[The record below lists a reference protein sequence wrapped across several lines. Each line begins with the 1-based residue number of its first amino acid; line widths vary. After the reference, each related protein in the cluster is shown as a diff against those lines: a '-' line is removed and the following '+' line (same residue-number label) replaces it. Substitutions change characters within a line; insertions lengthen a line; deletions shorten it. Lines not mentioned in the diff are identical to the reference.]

1 MEKQSFEAHLRYI
14 LVTDVSG
21 FLLGALILIVIS
33 RIRAMVSPL
42 ALALIII
49 ALGLAF
55 GLDIALW
62 LRRGIRSVE
71 VDGETLVLYRGT
83 GMTPQPIRK
92 DTVQQI
98 RVVRR
103 LGRRTAVLQLSR
115 FRAVRITEE
124 AFPRESFSRFLSVL
138 ETWASVPSRN
148 EGGPPPSR

>member
-1 MEKQSFEAHLRYI
+1 MEKQSFEAHLRY
-14 LVTDVSG
+14 LLATDVAG
-21 FLLGALILIVIS
+21 FLLGALILFLVS

-49 ALGLAF
+49 ALGVAF
-55 GLDIALW
+55 GLDVALW
-62 LRRGIRSVE
+62 LRRGVRSIE
-71 VDGETLVLYRGT
+71 LDDETLVLYRGT

-92 DTVQQI
+92 DSVRQI

-124 AFPRESFSRFLSVL
+124 AFPRESFTRFLSML
-138 ETWASVPSRN
+138 ETWASDPSRN
-148 EGGPPPSR
+148 